1 MHGLA
6 VCSLSTAAAAFCAMA
21 GLQVLVYI
29 VDSLEGKGKRVGKAG
44 VEGKND
50 VLINVAAKDSM
61 TNKNEFMFVYCDLL
75 THYYN

>member
-1 MHGLA
+1 MDGLA

-21 GLQVLVYI
+21 GLQVFAYI
-29 VDSLEGKGKRVGKAG
+29 VDSLEVKGKGVGRAG
-44 VEGKND
+44 IEGKDD